1 MFNSIFINNS
11 RFSDSLRTT
20 LDSTNVFLIRFVSFC
35 RPLISPRRTR
45 LVGVRDRCHVTTVA
59 DAYQPR
65 AQWRYWEAT
74 KRKEFSFS
82 NVLSSLTVDTWQRP
96 RTPTNR
102 VRSGDIERRQ
112 KETNFRFRTSF
123 SSRLFPNIRWRDCR
137 DIDDWL
143 GLLALTLRCYT
154 CIDET
159 VGKFCY
165 RSYIRKCVQI
175 NHRTWLTLTLTKSDK
190 VKWRVW
196 RFRLKFHLKLYI
208 SRYFFFFF
216 FCSFNFM

>member
-1 MFNSIFINNS
+1 M
-11 RFSDSLRTT
+11 
-20 LDSTNVFLIRFVSFC
+20 
-35 RPLISPRRTR
+35 
-45 LVGVRDRCHVTTVA
+45 VA
-59 DAYQPR
+59 DAHQPC

-165 RSYIRKCVQI
+165 RSYIRKCLTQI
-175 NHRTWLTLTLTKSDK
+175 NDRTWLTLTLTKSDK

-196 RFRLKFHLKLYI
+196 RFRL
-208 SRYFFFFF
+208 
-216 FCSFNFM
+216 SFI